1 MARKSLLL
9 ALSLAIV
16 LGIAALPSSARADGA
31 ANRPRP
37 ASRRQA
43 TKSTAEPGQDESFTD
58 DESEAKQIEAQRT
71 SFTAPVLDG
80 PDTTRGG
87 PRRPGR
93 HPRAKALPPRGDK
106 TTSNAEQRGKA
117 RPMNAA
123 SSVFTGLASLTVVLG
138 LFFAVAWAMR
148 RGMPAGAAA
157 LPRQA
162 VEVLGRTALA
172 GRQYAHLVRCGNK
185 ILLVYL
191 APDVAKTLTEITDP
205 AEVDRLAG
213 LCRQDQPTSANASLR
228 RIFQQFGREKSA
240 AGWFGRTIAPPS
252 VDAREGA
259 DA

>member
-1 MARKSLLL
+1 MAPKP
-9 ALSLAIV
+9 LSLALL
-16 LGIAALPSSARADGA
+16 LGIAALPAAARADG

-43 TKSTAEPGQDESFTD
+43 DESSAEPGQDESFSD
-58 DESEAKQIEAQRT
+58 DESEAKQNEAQRT

-87 PRRPGR
+87 PRRPDAR
-93 HPRAKALPPRGDK
+93 RPQAKALPPRGDK
-106 TTSNAEQRGKA
+106 ATSNAEQRGKT

-123 SSVFTGLASLTVVLG
+123 SSLFTGLASLTVVLG

-191 APDVAKTLTEITDP
+191 APGVAKTLTEITDP

-240 AGWFGRTIAPPS
+240 AGLFGRAVAPPS

>member
-1 MARKSLLL
+1 MPAKSLSIIFLL
-9 ALSLAIV
+9 N
-16 LGIAALPSSARADGA
+16 IAALPATARADGG

-37 ASRRQA
+37 VAKRHAAESS
-43 TKSTAEPGQDESFTD
+43 TKPGQDESYTD
-58 DESEAKQIEAQRT
+58 DDNEARQT

-80 PDTTRGG
+80 PDRTHGVPPRPGA
-87 PRRPGR
+87 RRPPG
-93 HPRAKALPPRGDK
+93 KALPRRGDK
-106 TTSNAEQRGKA
+106 SPLNAEQRDKA
-117 RPMNAA
+117 RPISAA
-123 SSVFTGLASLTVVLG
+123 SSLFTGLASLAVVLG
-138 LFFAVAWAMR
+138 LFFAVAWAIR

-157 LPRQA
+157 LPKQA

-191 APDVAKTLTEITDP
+191 APGVAKTLTEITDP

-240 AGWFGRTIAPPS
+240 DGLFGRQVAPQR
-252 VDAREGA
+252 VDMREGA